1 MTTSIDE
8 ITKGIYRISTFVP
21 EIAAPMGFTFN
32 QYLIEGDEPLLF
44 HCGPRG
50 MFPLVSQ
57 AVSQVIPIDRL
68 RWIGFGHVESDECGS
83 MNQWLAAAPKA
94 QVFHGAIACM
104 VSLND
109 LADRLPRVMAEG
121 EMLDL
126 GGKRIRWIDTPHVPH
141 AWESGLI
148 FEETTK
154 TLFTGDL
161 FTQVGRGP
169 ALIHDSLVPAAIATE
184 DAFHST
190 SMAPSI
196 GKTIRA
202 LAALHPERLAVMHG
216 SCFEGDAVWELN
228 ELAAY
233 YEEALAAAMR
243 DGADQKAA

>member
-50 MFPLVSQ
+50 MFPPVSQ
-57 AVSQVIPIDRL
+57 AVSQAISIDRL

-126 GGKRIRWIDTPHVPH
+126 GGQTHTLDRHATCAARVGIRI
-141 AWESGLI
+141 
-148 FEETTK
+148 
-154 TLFTGDL
+154 DL
-161 FTQVGRGP
+161 RGN
-169 ALIHDSLVPAAIATE
+169 HKDSL
-184 DAFHST
+184 
-190 SMAPSI
+190 
-196 GKTIRA
+196 
-202 LAALHPERLAVMHG
+202 HG
-216 SCFEGDAVWELN
+216 
-228 ELAAY
+228 
-233 YEEALAAAMR
+233 
-243 DGADQKAA
+243 